1 MARCVQDG
9 TGEHGDSET
18 GFQYCCGLHVQTVQV
33 QIQAHFVVGCV
44 RDGAGGTGERGDCG
58 PGVWGCRGRALH
70 LVPERGLREHILV
83 DLPIHPAANVQ
94 LPGIWE
100 WHRAH

>member
-9 TGEHGDSET
+9 TGEHKDSET
-18 GFQYCCGLHVQTVQV
+18 GFQCCCGLHAKTAQV
-33 QIQAHFVVGCV
+33 QIHARFVVGCV

-58 PGVWGCRGRALH
+58 AGVWGCRGRALH
-70 LVPERGLREHILV
+70 LVPERGLRKLTLV
-83 DLPIHPAANVQ
+83 DLPIYPAANVQ

-100 WHRAH
+100 SNRTH